1 MDPILMGFDKRKLP
15 SPGFQVEVAM
25 PARSKADTAAKGSDG
40 TTSSGYIPKPSSK
53 VPTNS
58 NQRKVSK
65 MKMIYSRIVMEK
77 KLVVQRAG
85 KLPILELDP
94 LNLGQTVDG
103 IQKPASGL
111 EIRNLD
117 SVRVSDIKADA
128 SVFSFGDEEDYY
140 ESE

>member
-15 SPGFQVEVAM
+15 SPGFQVEVVM

-40 TTSSGYIPKPSSK
+40 TTSSGYIPKPSG
-53 VPTNS
+53 P
-58 NQRKVSK
+58 
-65 MKMIYSRIVMEK
+65 
-77 KLVVQRAG
+77 
-85 KLPILELDP
+85 
-94 LNLGQTVDG
+94 
-103 IQKPASGL
+103 